1 MRIVLGLNA
10 GKKALCENRGIN
22 FEVPE
27 VLLERT
33 NEIFGTSLSVYETV
47 ELIVNQVRTRKDEAI
62 KELSEKLDG
71 TTFDSLEISCS
82 DVSNAYEQVSTE
94 VVEALKLAEARIR
107 KFHENTVPKSWH
119 DSNEGYGQLINPV
132 GRVGAY
138 VPGGPAAYPSTVL
151 MTTVPAKV
159 SGVNEVFICTPP
171 TTNGAPNPI
180 VLVAADIAGVD
191 RIFTIGG
198 AQAIAAMAY
207 GTESVPKA
215 DVICGPGNVFVTLA
229 KKIVF
234 GDVGIDGLYGPTET
248 VIIADEFANPTL
260 CAVDLLAQA
269 EHDQLAAPVLIT
281 TSKDFASQVS
291 DELYLRLERL
301 DRKIIALE
309 AIKNRGMIVVV
320 NDLEEAFDLSNEFAP
335 EHVSLA
341 VKNPY
346 DKAKYIKNAGA
357 IFLGEFSHEVI
368 GDYVAGPSHVM
379 PTGGTA
385 RFSSGINVNSFLKIS
400 PLVGVGKDVA
410 RKLSSAASVIARA
423 EGLTAHAEA
432 AEVRDE
438 ILGE

>member
-281 TSKDFASQVS
+281 TSRDFARQVF
-291 DELYLRLERL
+291 DEVYLRLERL
-301 DRKIIALE
+301 DRKKIALE
-309 AIKNRGMIVVV
+309 SIKNRGMIVVV
-320 NDLEEAFDLSNEFAP
+320 SDLDEAFKLSNDFAP

-341 VKNPY
+341 VQKPY
-346 DKAKYIKNAGA
+346 EKAKYIKNAGA
-357 IFLGEFSHEVI
+357 IFLGEFSHEVL

-385 RFSSGINVNSFLKIS
+385 RFSSGLNVNSFLKIS
-400 PLVGVGKDVA
+400 PLIAVDKDVA
-410 RKLSSAASVIARA
+410 RELSLTASLIARA